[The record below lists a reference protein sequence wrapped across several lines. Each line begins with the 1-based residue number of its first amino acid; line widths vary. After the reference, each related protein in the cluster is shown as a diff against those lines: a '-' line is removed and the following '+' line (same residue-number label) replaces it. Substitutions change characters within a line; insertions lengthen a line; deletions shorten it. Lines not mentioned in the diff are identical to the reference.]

1 MSKKQVGIILEGQT
15 FNFIKEAAD
24 YIKTELNNS

>member
-15 FNFIKEAAD
+15 FNSIKEAAD